1 VSLLIT
7 GTVATIAEST
17 LEKITPKNVTVIIFL
32 LLFSIVVVDEFGEV
46 VVVLLGYH
54 LGLVN

>member
-1 VSLLIT
+1 MSLLIT